1 MNIRKISFASAILVC
16 TNLPLANA
24 APPPSPNFCAYGIC
38 LEVSQL
44 SGKAVEVQAAII
56 NSKFEILIRNSSGV
70 SKVSYSLGD
79 NGVCAQ
85 SKSIELE
92 KDGHGYAG
100 SGCVILPGQKVGG
113 RLIMLEYKPYS
124 NEAKEIANFN
134 MPVLAIWGIDAS
146 PQSFWE
152 SGYALRIGESIKIK
166 WKE

>member
-1 MNIRKISFASAILVC
+1 MNIEKISFSSAILVC
-16 TNLPLANA
+16 ATLPLANA
-24 APPPSPNFCAYGIC
+24 APPPAPNFCAYGIC

-44 SGKAVEVQAAII
+44 GGKAVEVQATII
-56 NSKFEILIRNSSGV
+56 NARFEILIRNPSGV
-70 SKVSYSLGD
+70 SKVAYSLGD
-79 NGVCAQ
+79 NGVCTQ

-92 KDGHGYAG
+92 KDGHGYSG

-113 RLIMLEYKPYS
+113 RLIMLEYNPYS
-124 NEAKEIANFN
+124 NETKEILSYN
-134 MPVLAIWGIDAS
+134 MPVLAIWGVDTS